1 MDAVG
6 DTYAISESDF
16 QDAGPPDSSK
26 HSVAAIVNMMK
37 KIKLPQLPKLPGRA
51 TAAAEASEAAE
62 AAAGAAAAAATT
74 AEAVVEAT
82 AAATL
87 QEVAGIMTHMAR
99 EHLGSLVTHPGHVI
113 VGMYYLARRHQMIR
127 LADNIDGTHV
137 ADRQLVE
144 QLIRYVDISDSIYP
158 DRYPVL
164 VQQEQVVQ
172 ESDILFFYTQVH
184 KLQPGFY
191 IAVNHEAKT
200 LMWVIRGTH
209 DIHDLLTDLC
219 GVATPIN
226 GGAAH
231 WGMWRAAGWLLE
243 NHWDRVLGYL
253 QQHPGYNLEI
263 IGHSMGAGV
272 GSLLAL
278 RLNTEDAFTQQLGDT
293 KVTCVA
299 IATAAC
305 LSSELASAVSPYVT
319 TVVMR
324 YDLVPR
330 FSTSQVE
337 ALQRELLAI
346 DYKGLLHED
355 LLEHEVYRSAL
366 EGTAAVVEKL
376 RQLAI
381 TQAAAATAA
390 TAAATAA
397 TAARAMQASGG
408 EAAEAAASQL
418 AVVQA
423 KAAAASS
430 ALQVKAAAAS
440 DALARQ
446 IEGALAAAAAGAD
459 GEGSAAAGG
468 ASAMLQ
474 NPKVREVAER
484 VAEVLKGTAASG
496 SSSSSTAAAAAAAA
510 AAAET
515 ATAAAPAAAEA
526 SVAAAAAAVEVPPS
540 SDTIEGSAAPAAAAA
555 AARSSSSITTAAA
568 AAAGVVMAPPIN
580 AADEPAGALESF
592 DDSGEAAEVAAAAAA
607 GQFVD
612 VVLYAPGRLLYVRPV
627 DESVEEEQQHFELV
641 DGKGDQRFKRIVLRT
656 SCMTDHFPAAYKA
669 GLTDVLQQ
677 ITKRQ
682 QQRQPQEQQQQQ
694 QQKEPEKQLA

>member
-26 HSVAAIVNMMK
+26 HSVAAIVDMMK
-37 KIKLPQLPKLPGRA
+37 KIKLPKLPKLPGRA
-51 TAAAEASEAAE
+51 TAAAAEASEAAE
-62 AAAGAAAAAATT
+62 AAAAAAAAAATT

-219 GVATPIN
+219 GVATPIP

-231 WGMWRAAGWLLE
+231 WGMWRAAGWLLD

-278 RLNTEDAFTQQLGDT
+278 RLNTEEAFTQQLGDT
-293 KVTCVA
+293 KVTCIA

-330 FSTSQVE
+330 FSTGQVE

-408 EAAEAAASQL
+408 QRCWGRGQCSAAAS
-418 AVVQA
+418 
-423 KAAAASS
+423 KG
-430 ALQVKAAAAS
+430 
-440 DALARQ
+440 AR
-446 IEGALAAAAAGAD
+446 
-459 GEGSAAAGG
+459 
-468 ASAMLQ
+468 
-474 NPKVREVAER
+474 
-484 VAEVLKGTAASG
+484 
-496 SSSSSTAAAAAAAA
+496 
-510 AAAET
+510 
-515 ATAAAPAAAEA
+515 
-526 SVAAAAAAVEVPPS
+526 
-540 SDTIEGSAAPAAAAA
+540 
-555 AARSSSSITTAAA
+555 
-568 AAAGVVMAPPIN
+568 
-580 AADEPAGALESF
+580 
-592 DDSGEAAEVAAAAAA
+592 GEAAEVAAAAAA

-682 QQRQPQEQQQQQ
+682 QQRQQQEEQQQ
-694 QQKEPEKQLA
+694 QQKEPKKQLA